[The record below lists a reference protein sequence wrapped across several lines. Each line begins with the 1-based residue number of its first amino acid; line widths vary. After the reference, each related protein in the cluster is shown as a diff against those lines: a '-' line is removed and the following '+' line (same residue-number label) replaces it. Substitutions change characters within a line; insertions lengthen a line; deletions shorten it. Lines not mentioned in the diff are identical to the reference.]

1 MSREYGAFQMPKKSS
16 HELPKTSTGKIQKFV
31 LRERARHVMTDK
43 PLAGKVAL
51 ITGASAGLGK
61 HFAAFLAAQGAQTV
75 LAARRLEELEETA
88 APIAQPAGLRIA

>member
-1 MSREYGAFQMPKKSS
+1 
-16 HELPKTSTGKIQKFV
+16 
-31 LRERARHVMTDK
+31 MTDK

-75 LAARRLEELEETA
+75 LAARRDLRQAREEQRARDELS
-88 APIAQPAGLRIA
+88 R